1 VKIRGLFLALPGAC
15 WWTFLYWNE
24 LQIKAMA
31 KTDPM
36 MYSMIREGRL
46 RTSYAI
52 ATWVSLLL
60 VAVGIAVL
68 LSDLDR
74 WRRSRT
80 NE

>member
-1 VKIRGLFLALPGAC
+1 MRIRGLFFVLPAAC
-15 WWTFLYWNE
+15 WLAFLYWNE

-36 MYSMIREGRL
+36 IYSMIREGRL

-60 VAVGIAVL
+60 VAV
-68 LSDLDR
+68 
-74 WRRSRT
+74 
-80 NE
+80 

>member
-1 VKIRGLFLALPGAC
+1 
-15 WWTFLYWNE
+15 
-24 LQIKAMA
+24 
-31 KTDPM
+31 M

>member
-1 VKIRGLFLALPGAC
+1 VKISGLFLVLPGAC
-15 WWTFLYWNE
+15 WWGFLYWKE

-52 ATWVSLLL
+52 ATWVLLLL
-60 VAVGIAVL
+60 VAVGTAMLI
-68 LSDLDR
+68 SDLDR